1 MARVV
6 MFVYNDCTSD
16 QRVLRE
22 AETLT
27 SVGHRVTIIARAAAP
42 GSRVPMREVRAGV
55 EIVRIAPPSSW
66 RAKWLMIRYPWR
78 AGRNRLGILA
88 RAIRAHQL
96 RLADGSAVAL
106 LAILAAWSVVRLPFY
121 VIERRRRRSGSST
134 LDWLVSWRLAIIG
147 WANEAARAA
156 PPADV
161 WHGHDL
167 TGLPGAVEGRRL
179 QGGRLVY
186 DSHEL
191 FVESGS
197 NARRPAWAKWLL
209 RRLERSLSRR
219 ADALVT
225 VNQTLADKLDR
236 EYGFRRV
243 VVLHNTP
250 NRWDPPTL
258 PDDRLRAAAGIEP
271 GTPVALY
278 HGGFSGD
285 RGLVPLAEAMLSAG
299 LEGCHLVYLGM
310 GDLRDRLVELA
321 AEPRFGGRIHVL
333 DAVPPDELLA
343 WVASA
348 DVGVMPNQPTTAN
361 ERLSTPNKLFESLA
375 AGIPVVTSDFPERR
389 RIILDDPDG
398 PLGAVCDPTDPA
410 SIGAAIRSIVSLD
423 PVATADLRRR
433 CLAAA
438 HERWNW
444 ETESRRLVDLYAE
457 LTGG

>member
-6 MFVYNDCTSD
+6 MFVFNDCTSD

-27 SVGHRVTIIARAAAP
+27 SVGHRVTIIARAPAT
-42 GSRVPMREVRAGV
+42 GSQIPLREVRKGV
-55 EIVRIAPPSSW
+55 EIVRIAAPTSW

-78 AGRNRLGILA
+78 AGRDRLGSLA
-88 RAIRAHQL
+88 SAVRARQL
-96 RLADGSAVAL
+96 RPADGSAAAI
-106 LAILAAWSVVRLPFY
+106 LAVLAAWSVVRLPFHL
-121 VIERRRRRSGSST
+121 IELLRGRSGRGT
-134 LDWLVSWRLAIIG
+134 LDWLVGWRFAIIG
-147 WANEAARAA
+147 WANEAAQAA
-156 PPADV
+156 PAADV

-167 TGLPGAVEGRRL
+167 TGLPGAVKGRRL
-179 QGGRLVY
+179 HGGRLVY

-197 NARRPAWAKWLL
+197 NARRPGWAKWLL

-225 VNQTLADKLDR
+225 VNQTLADLLNR
-236 EYGFRRV
+236 TYGFSRV

-250 NRWDPPTL
+250 NRWNPPAVS
-258 PDDRLRAAAGIEP
+258 DDRLRTAAGIEL

-278 HGGFSGD
+278 HGGFSAD
-285 RGLVPLAEAMLSAG
+285 RGLVPLAEAMLSPG
-299 LEGCHLVYLGM
+299 LDGCHLVYMGS
-310 GDLRDRLVELA
+310 GDLRERLVDLA
-321 AEPRFGGRIHVL
+321 AETRFGGRIHVL
-333 DAVPPDELLA
+333 DAVPPDDLLA

-389 RIILDDPDG
+389 RIGLDDPAG
-398 PLGAVCDPTDPA
+398 PLGAVCDPTDPL

-423 PVATADLRRR
+423 PAAMADLRRR
-433 CLAAA
+433 CLTAA

-444 ETESRRLVDLYAE
+444 ETESRRLVDLYAD
-457 LTGG
+457 LMGG